1 MEVKAKAKYLRI
13 SPRKLRLQ
21 ADVVRGKKVEEA
33 EAILSAL
40 QTKGARML
48 KKVLQSAI
56 ANAEHNF
63 KLKKEDLIIKLLQ
76 IDGGPVLKRYTPKA
90 FGRAGGIRK
99 PTSHITLVLSD
110 GKNQTDE
117 KASSLAADNK
127 ESTSDKD
134 KKDKPETAKEKPAD
148 KPDEKADKKDDSQK
162 DSKTIDKK
170 S

>member
-40 QTKGARML
+40 QTKGAKML
-48 KKVLQSAI
+48 MKVLQSAV

-63 KLKKEDLIIKLLQ
+63 KLKKEELVIKVLQ
-76 IDGGPVLKRYTPKA
+76 VDGGPVLKRYTPKA
-90 FGRAGGIRK
+90 FGRAGSIRK
-99 PTSHITLVLSD
+99 PTSHITLVLS
-110 GKNQTDE
+110 GGEENKQNQVDSSQADDDTE
-117 KASSLAADNK
+117 QKASKPEQADK
-127 ESTSDKD
+127 ESSTKTQQSDK
-134 KKDKPETAKEKPAD
+134 KKDKEI
-148 KPDEKADKKDDSQK
+148 KKDK
-162 DSKTIDKK
+162 ETIDKK